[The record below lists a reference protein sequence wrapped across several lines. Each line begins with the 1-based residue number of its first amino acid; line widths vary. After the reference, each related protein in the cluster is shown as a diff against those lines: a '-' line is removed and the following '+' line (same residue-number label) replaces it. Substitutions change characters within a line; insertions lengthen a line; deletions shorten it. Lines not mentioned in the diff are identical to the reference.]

1 MFANKIITVDTLQD
15 NRMPQLSDPELE
27 KAEKFTTDASPP
39 SSFPAEDI
47 DPRNPKVQISFSPH
61 IPP

>member
-1 MFANKIITVDTLQD
+1 
-15 NRMPQLSDPELE
+15 MPQLSDPELE

-39 SSFPAEDI
+39 SSFPAEEI